1 MNDYIKLKKRNIYRV
16 GIVDEDGNKKLDNN
30 GKELYLEFDLEDIT
44 TADKYNKCLELNKK
58 ALSDLQ
64 SEIIVINKKQD
75 VKGKGFLTRNEQ
87 AKVNALKKYYE
98 ETEKAMDLFLGEG
111 GTQKIFGDVR
121 YLTMFDDLG
130 EMLKPILP
138 NLKINVDSI
147 EKQIREKYKVKDED
161 VLKDEEIS

>member
-1 MNDYIKLKKRNIYRV
+1 M
-16 GIVDEDGNKKLDNN
+16 
-30 GKELYLEFDLEDIT
+30 
-44 TADKYNKCLELNKK
+44 
-58 ALSDLQ
+58 
-64 SEIIVINKKQD
+64 
-75 VKGKGFLTRNEQ
+75 
-87 AKVNALKKYYE
+87 NALKKYYE